1 MAVQTLRGEGVSA
14 NPNEL
19 LNFARVCRKGW
30 ENYILRKH
38 NGLTERMRQQL
49 VEELHFMK
57 GVVRQLIPEDPV
69 RVEDNAI
76 VYDPIIMEEN
86 KIYSIE
92 VQGRLYL
99 VRKTSQ
105 NIVETYE
112 LEPVE

>member
-1 MAVQTLRGEGVSA
+1 M
-14 NPNEL
+14 
-19 LNFARVCRKGW
+19 
-30 ENYILRKH
+30 
-38 NGLTERMRQQL
+38 
-49 VEELHFMK
+49 
-57 GVVRQLIPEDPV
+57 

-112 LEPVE
+112 LEPVEE